1 MLTEPEVDPAREA
14 ADEALLRALEARL
27 ALTGAAPDAD
37 GLALRRLLAR
47 TPADRRGILAA
58 VWGRLEAGPRHV
70 HGAEAALL
78 AADRHGLGA
87 QLHPTAE
94 AALAATE
101 AGDGDA
107 LIGLS
112 GVTAWWGR
120 LLARPRLR
128 VVGALPDDMER
139 APRALRVS
147 TAAPGPTGADRTFW
161 VTDAPAAD
169 HAVLAALAQA
179 GLAGTALAQ
188 AGGLKL
194 FMLAGYV
201 QAEDPRLAGLPG
213 TLSGVIGTAPTF

>member
-14 ADEALLRALEARL
+14 ADAALLRALEARL
-27 ALTGAAPDAD
+27 ALAGGAPDAEA
-37 GLALRRLLAR
+37 LALRRLLAP
-47 TPADRRGILAA
+47 TPADRRGIVLAL
-58 VWGRLEAGPRHV
+58 WGRLETGPRHV
-70 HGAEAALL
+70 HGAEPALL

-87 QLHPTAE
+87 RLHPTAE
-94 AALAATE
+94 AALAATD
-101 AGDGDA
+101 AGEGDA

-128 VVGALPDDMER
+128 VVGALPAEGER

-147 TAAPGPTGADRTFW
+147 LTAPGPTGADRTFW
-161 VTDAPAAD
+161 VTDAVAGD
-169 HAVLAALAQA
+169 HAVLAALAEA
-179 GLAGTALAQ
+179 GLAGTPLAQ

-201 QAEDPRLAGLPG
+201 QAEDPRLGGLPG
-213 TLSGVIGTAPTF
+213 TLSGVIGAAPTF